1 MHRTHRTRQIL
12 RVRIHGSSIRR
23 RPRVLCIEPHES
35 WSPRHTNFC
44 PIFRFEP
51 RHLTLHTFFDSYRPP
66 HYLASLLIVP
76 RYFECAGVPVLGLLG
91 FSRSTALPRTVIRTL
106 GLGPQV
112 HARTIQTMTGHSP
125 SSSGE
130 GADPVQD
137 DVPPNVPVL
146 GPHNQE
152 TLSAA
157 AEELFL
163 NNEASSPPAEP
174 ASGNSVI
181 MNARAYQ
188 SEMLAESMRQNIIVA
203 MDTGSGKTQVAVLR
217 IRAELERTTSQ
228 KVR

>member
-1 MHRTHRTRQIL
+1 MHRTHCTRQVL
-12 RVRIHGSSIRR
+12 RVRIHGGCIRR
-23 RPRVLCIEPHES
+23 RTRVLCIEPHES
-35 WSPRHTNFC
+35 WSPRHTNFWS
-44 PIFRFEP
+44 IFRFEP
-51 RHLTLHTFFDSYRPP
+51 RHLTLPTFFDSYRPP
-66 HYLASLLIVP
+66 HYRAILVIVP
-76 RYFECAGVPVLGLLG
+76 RYFERAGVPILGLLG
-91 FSRSTALPRTVIRTL
+91 FSRSTALPRTVVRTL

-152 TLSAA
+152 ALSTA
-157 AEELFL
+157 AEELIL
-163 NNEASSPPAEP
+163 NNEASSPLAEP

-188 SEMLAESMRQNIIVA
+188 SEMLVESMRQNVIVA
-203 MDTGSGKTQVAVLR
+203 MDTGSGKTQV
-217 IRAELERTTSQ
+217 
-228 KVR
+228 